1 MSLLK
6 ELPDKGAT
14 TAWSPVAS
22 HPNLMVL
29 GTKDGGGGFEDY
41 GGELEVHRFDF
52 GEYQEKGS
60 AVLGSFK
67 TPTRFSSIAWS
78 QMSNKS
84 AEYPLGLIA
93 GGMADGVVNVWDPA
107 KLVANHPQPQMST
120 VHRHQGAVN
129 DLQFNH
135 HPESSHLLATGG
147 ADAEVFIMSMD
158 RPDTPNVFVP
168 APDSNAKHLGEVTKV
183 AWNSQVAHILA
194 TAGQNGSCIVWDLR
208 QKKPWCEL
216 KDTIRG
222 RIADVAW
229 NPDQGLHIVTA
240 SGDDNNPVINLWDLR
255 GNYTVPSATLRG
267 HTQGILSLAWCKKDT
282 SLILSCG
289 KDNRTLMWDLYKGE
303 SVYELPATQDGG
315 AAAAAGAPPAS
326 VFGTIG
332 GASGRRYEL
341 AWSPHVPTLV
351 SACSFDRK
359 VQVFSM
365 GSAANKS
372 GRAPRWMA
380 RPAGAS
386 FGFGG
391 KLLSFGAP
399 GADGKRKLQVR
410 RVVENLEL
418 VAASK
423 RFEDAMASKDFRA
436 YCVQKIEGAQ
446 EPYEKKVWQ
455 FMQVIFEKNA
465 REQLL
470 THLGFNPERIA
481 ELADKYVQDPAA
493 GVLSAPRSQQAA
505 PGAPAPAQGASAQ
518 ELFGGGGGAAA
529 APNQAAAVAASSPE
543 MEFAAILRMR
553 TSDIY
558 SAMYRALAF
567 ARRVWSDPGI
577 NLRWDMAGIR
587 KLRIIEQLTRWLFD
601 AVCWR
606 LVPHVPHTE
615 EIEKCIEEGREKV
628 LQGKHMQSTATLQ
641 KRRAEYVQTQ
651 PVAWKRR
658 GLLSP
663 ADRRQ
668 EKEFQAKI
676 KAWLEEAERMREEG
690 QMLIDQGKFTTERA
704 LAQLPQ
710 LDQSPENIAYYSEK
724 LKVAKTQ
731 LQLEASL
738 GAGVFRDGLQALGGG
753 GGGGGGRKMPGALEG
768 EVFGTVT
775 RALRKRLLDEARE
788 RASQEN
794 STAGDGASTVS
805 AEELLRD
812 LERLRQGTAGRVG
825 TAADGRRP
833 GSQQRGRAAGKG
845 GGGTTRGHTNNK
857 RRPTTADSEY
867 SLPEIV

>member
-481 ELADKYVQDPAA
+481 GLADKYVQDPAA

-518 ELFGGGGGAAA
+518 ELFGGGGGGGGGRARQPEG
-529 APNQAAAVAASSPE
+529 APASRPGSRLDHQNTFGASSTFGASTLEEIGSEEFTSAGHTQGSSISPE
-543 MEFAAILRMR
+543 YQEGEDLEETHIAGKNRNAFTPEEANHAR
-553 TSDIY
+553 TPTKPAVDDSF
-558 SAMYRALAF
+558 SAMYRM
-567 ARRVWSDPGI
+567 P
-577 NLRWDMAGIR
+577 
-587 KLRIIEQLTRWLFD
+587 
-601 AVCWR
+601 
-606 LVPHVPHTE
+606 E
-615 EIEKCIEEGREKV
+615 EP
-628 LQGKHMQSTATLQ
+628 S
-641 KRRAEYVQTQ
+641 
-651 PVAWKRR
+651 R
-658 GLLSP
+658 GS
-663 ADRRQ
+663 
-668 EKEFQAKI
+668 
-676 KAWLEEAERMREEG
+676 
-690 QMLIDQGKFTTERA
+690 
-704 LAQLPQ
+704 
-710 LDQSPENIAYYSEK
+710 
-724 LKVAKTQ
+724 
-731 LQLEASL
+731 
-738 GAGVFRDGLQALGGG
+738 
-753 GGGGGGRKMPGALEG
+753 GGRVSEL
-768 EVFGTVT
+768 TV
-775 RALRKRLLDEARE
+775 K
-788 RASQEN
+788 
-794 STAGDGASTVS
+794 AG
-805 AEELLRD
+805 
-812 LERLRQGTAGRVG
+812 
-825 TAADGRRP
+825 
-833 GSQQRGRAAGKG
+833 
-845 GGGTTRGHTNNK
+845 
-857 RRPTTADSEY
+857 
-867 SLPEIV
+867 

>member
-481 ELADKYVQDPAA
+481 ELADKQRQGPPPPPRAPPPRSLGGGA
-493 GVLSAPRSQQAA
+493 GGAGATYPFSASAPGLQPRGRPSP
-505 PGAPAPAQGASAQ
+505 PGRGREPLP
-518 ELFGGGGGAAA
+518 LLHRGGRAKTGRAISSWSSWVSLDGGAAA
-529 APNQAAAVAASSPE
+529 AAAGCCLKNGQMADALILASCGGAELWASTQARYFEAAGTRRPFLDLMACIIKSELGELVGANALGAWEETLAILSTYAKSDEFPVLCEALAARLEGEARDAAAATLCYMCAVNVPKTGRRLARLRALLSTYSLALTRRLHAMVEKVSLGPEVAAAATHAKSSWSAQGE
-543 MEFAAILRMR
+543 LETALLLR
-553 TSDIY
+553 
-558 SAMYRALAF
+558 A
-567 ARRVWSDPGI
+567 
-577 NLRWDMAGIR
+577 
-587 KLRIIEQLTRWLFD
+587 
-601 AVCWR
+601 
-606 LVPHVPHTE
+606 
-615 EIEKCIEEGREKV
+615 
-628 LQGKHMQSTATLQ
+628 
-641 KRRAEYVQTQ
+641 
-651 PVAWKRR
+651 
-658 GLLSP
+658 
-663 ADRRQ
+663 
-668 EKEFQAKI
+668 
-676 KAWLEEAERMREEG
+676 
-690 QMLIDQGKFTTERA
+690 
-704 LAQLPQ
+704 
-710 LDQSPENIAYYSEK
+710 
-724 LKVAKTQ
+724 
-731 LQLEASL
+731 
-738 GAGVFRDGLQALGGG
+738 
-753 GGGGGGRKMPGALEG
+753 GGGRG
-768 EVFGTVT
+768 
-775 RALRKRLLDEARE
+775 
-788 RASQEN
+788 
-794 STAGDGASTVS
+794 
-805 AEELLRD
+805 
-812 LERLRQGTAGRVG
+812 GRG
-825 TAADGRRP
+825 GRGP
-833 GSQQRGRAAGKG
+833 
-845 GGGTTRGHTNNK
+845 
-857 RRPTTADSEY
+857 
-867 SLPEIV
+867 